1 MRDALTFFRRFQ
13 FQINKKP
20 KTMDRR
26 RFLETLSAL
35 TAGLMLPASSRPA
48 HDHLGDVLP
57 RRKLGRTGE
66 AVTMLGVGGW
76 HIGRMSEKDAQATI
90 EAALEGGVRFFD
102 SAEQYQR
109 GGSER
114 YLGKL
119 LVPKYRDDVFLMT
132 KTTARDAQTARR
144 HLEDSLRR
152 MNTDYLDL
160 WQVHTITSPDDVDT
174 RIAGGVIDVMEE
186 AKASGKARFIGFT
199 GHTRPSSHLRMLER
213 TDLFETCQMPIN
225 VADPSYQS
233 FIDNVLPVLVERNV
247 GVIAMKTLANGGFFG
262 GSRHGQHGDN
272 PRVVPFRVSIQQ
284 ALHFVWSL
292 PVSVIVSGPDDVAQ
306 MKEKIALAR
315 SFETMDET
323 QRQALIDKVAD
334 MAGTRVEFYKA

>member
-1 MRDALTFFRRFQ
+1 
-13 FQINKKP
+13 
-20 KTMDRR
+20 MDRR
-26 RFLETLSAL
+26 TFLETLSAL
-35 TAGLMLPASSRPA
+35 TAGILLPASSPPGPHAARDR
-48 HDHLGDVLP
+48 HGDVLP
-57 RRKLGRTGE
+57 RRMLGRTGQ

-76 HIGRMSEKDAQATI
+76 HIGRMSEKNAQATI

-119 LVPKYRDDVFLMT
+119 LVPKYRDEVFLMT
-132 KTTARDAQTARR
+132 KTTATDAATARR
-144 HLEDSLRR
+144 HLEASLRR
-152 MNTDYLDL
+152 LNTDHLDL
-160 WQVHTITSPDDVDT
+160 WQVHTITSPSDVDT
-174 RIAGGVIDVMEE
+174 RIAGGVLTVMEE
-186 AKASGKARFIGFT
+186 AKAQGKARHVGFT
-199 GHTRPSSHLRMLER
+199 GHARPSAHRRMLER

-225 VADPSYQS
+225 VADVSYQS
-233 FIDNVLPVLVERNV
+233 FIKNVLPVLVERNV

-272 PRVVPFRVSIQQ
+272 PRVVPYRVSIRE

-292 PVSVIVSGPDDVAQ
+292 PVSVVVTGPDDVAQ
-306 MKEKIALAR
+306 MREKIGLAR
-315 SFETMDET
+315 SFEAMAEP